1 MLLPIEKKNP
11 PKQKLENTSYTAII
25 WFASNEP
32 KTCTKLKNDCILSNF
47 MKSWLNKVPL
57 FFWYHAYLTLFW
69 VHHFVPLPNLQ
80 INLSLK
86 DLVLRIWK
94 LPKIIHPTTQET
106 ESRRKSHVPGLKTWR
121 FKNWYVPCPNHPSYR
136 LGSFTQLEFYGWS
149 TRKRIFTFLDCQETY
164 AGKGWNFLKIQEI
177 WIGETAI

>member
-1 MLLPIEKKNP
+1 MLKTIPWLIHF
-11 PKQKLENTSYTAII
+11 KQT
-25 WFASNEP
+25 W
-32 KTCTKLKNDCILSNF
+32 TCTKWKNYCILSNF

-69 VHHFVPLPNLQ
+69 VPHFVPLPNLQ

-86 DLVLRIWK
+86 DLVLRIQK

-121 FKNWYVPCPNHPSYR
+121 FKNWYVQTAVFFSAQKIRPIWRASNTSY
-136 LGSFTQLEFYGWS
+136 GFWQ
-149 TRKRIFTFLDCQETY
+149 KKILDWVT
-164 AGKGWNFLKIQEI
+164 
-177 WIGETAI
+177 TVT